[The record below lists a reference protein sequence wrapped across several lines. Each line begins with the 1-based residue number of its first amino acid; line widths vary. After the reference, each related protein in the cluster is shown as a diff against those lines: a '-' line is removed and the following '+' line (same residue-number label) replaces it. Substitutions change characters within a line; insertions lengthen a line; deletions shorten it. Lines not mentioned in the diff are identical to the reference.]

1 MFQYRHSIALHLLVV
16 IFGFYFIVT
25 LLVTT
30 IQLYKEY
37 ENTKKTFY
45 QEIQLL
51 PATFSQG
58 ISDSVW
64 TYNQEL
70 LESILKGVYNI
81 PIVVGIEVE
90 SADHKM
96 DYKIGAVFDDEQ
108 RPVFYDSQGKLSQ
121 PTETGL
127 GSSSL
132 FGHTFPITYNGP
144 AFKDPQYLGQVTLYS
159 NERLVFERVKY
170 GFFLILINSV
180 VKTFALWLI
189 IFYFIKRYL
198 GNPLNE
204 FTDKI
209 KSQDINEPKPV
220 TLELPWSDKNEIQ
233 VLKDS
238 YNQMIEELN
247 AKRQALVTLNAEL
260 DQMVKVRTQQ
270 LEKAKDEAE
279 LLASTD
285 MLTNLNTRRAF
296 FEIGNHLFNEAVRS
310 GDRLSMIMMDID
322 HFKSINDTYGHS
334 AGDKVL
340 ATFAQTISS
349 LVRSSDL
356 TGRLG
361 GEEFALILA
370 RTDEQGARLLAEK
383 IRQAFMA
390 VQVEY
395 EGQII
400 TSSASFGVIEADP
413 ETFTLEDVL
422 AQSDQALY
430 AAKHKGR
437 NQVVC
442 YSELNSE
449 A

>member
-1 MFQYRHSIALHLLVV
+1 MFKYRHSIALHLLVV

-64 TYNQEL
+64 TYNEEL

-81 PIVVGIEVE
+81 PIVVGVEVK
-90 SADHKM
+90 SVDHKM
-96 DYKIGAVFDDEQ
+96 NYKIGAVLDDQ
-108 RPVFYDSQGKLSQ
+108 ARPVFYDSQGKLSK

-144 AFKDPQYLGQVTLYS
+144 AFKEPQYLGQVTLYS

-198 GNPLNE
+198 GKPLNE

-209 KSQDINEPKPV
+209 KNQDINEPKPI

-233 VLKDS
+233 ILKGS

-247 AKRQALVTLNAEL
+247 TKQQALVTLNAEL
-260 DQMVKVRTQQ
+260 DQMVKVRTHQ

-279 LLASTD
+279 VLASTD
-285 MLTNLNTRRAF
+285 MLTNLKTRRAF
-296 FEIGNHLFNEAVRS
+296 FEIGNHLFNEATRT
-310 GDRLSMIMMDID
+310 GDHLSMIMMDID
-322 HFKSINDTYGHS
+322 HFKTINDTYGHS

-349 LVRSSDL
+349 LVRTSDL
-356 TGRLG
+356 TGRIG

-370 RTDEQGARLLAEK
+370 RTDEQGAKQLAEK

-390 VQVEY
+390 IQVEY

-400 TSSASFGVIEADP
+400 TSSASFGVIEAD
-413 ETFTLEDVL
+413 TKAFTLDEAL
-422 AQSDQALY
+422 ALSDQALY
-430 AAKHKGR
+430 EAKHRGR

-442 YSELNSE
+442 YSELNSVS
-449 A
+449 